1 MDRETVSTQLRDF
14 IRKEL
19 LKQPSYPMTDD
30 EPLITGGVLS
40 SFYLVQ
46 VALFIE
52 NTFGVYLEDA
62 ELTAET
68 MDTLRQMTDRIMG
81 APQ

>member
-14 IRKEL
+14 IRREL
-19 LKQPSYPMTDD
+19 LKQPNYPMRDD

>member
-19 LKQPSYPMTDD
+19 LKQPNYPMTDD

>member
-1 MDRETVSTQLRDF
+1 MDRETVSAQLRDF

-19 LKQPSYPMTDD
+19 LKQPNYPMTDD

>member
-1 MDRETVSTQLRDF
+1 
-14 IRKEL
+14 
-19 LKQPSYPMTDD
+19 
-30 EPLITGGVLS
+30 LITGGVLS